1 MKVATKIGI
10 LVASVLA
17 VSLFVQ
23 VFYLFPQLK
32 SREFVLQKAQ
42 NEVTASSIAYEIKS
56 LQDDIRYGLEMLAI
70 TDEIGSM
77 DIEKQ
82 EAILSLSIRSSPM
95 LETVSIADING
106 TIISFMSF
114 DPVMASRRQEII
126 DMDISGRDYF
136 ETCISTGETYFSST
150 FKDSISGLT
159 RAVISIPISA
169 DDEEVIGVIFAD
181 MPLKAMV
188 EVIEN
193 ANINESEA
201 VYIVDNNGLVIAHSD
216 EDLIVFSGSR
226 AGLDYSGYAVVQEL
240 MDKSSGTMEYSYN
253 GEVYMASYMVLEPSN
268 WGIVF
273 QVPLS
278 AIIARSNVVPNFLFG
293 INAAMFVVAVLLALV
308 LSRRI
313 TRPLG
318 KLVEYAEKVKV
329 GDYTSELKVEGNDEI
344 ASVSSS
350 IKSMVRQMLAMQ
362 EAEMTMVMS
371 SMQDGLIVLDQ
382 SQRIIRLNSA
392 MEKMIGVRATDVIKK
407 NISELKT
414 DMHFLPLVR
423 IIQAKSSDEEIVI
436 KGQHEK
442 VLKVHSSKLVGRE
455 DEDLGVVKVVID
467 VTREEELNR
476 MKSDFIANTSHE
488 LRTPLHS
495 IRGFIKLMLDGK
507 VPNLETQREFLTIV
521 DEQSQHLSKLVDTI
535 LDTAAME
542 SGEIIFE
549 RKPLSIIEVIDK
561 VVKKLQKIADDKEV
575 IITTSVE
582 ELPAI
587 QGDVDKIEQVITNLV
602 SNAIKFSS
610 KGDEILI
617 SAKTKGSEALVQ
629 VIDNG
634 IGISADA
641 LPSLFQKFY
650 KVESAMTQVSS
661 GTGLGLYIARKIVEA
676 HGGHIWAESEPGKG
690 STFSFTLNLSNSH
703 NDLDEGGQHG

>member
-1 MKVATKIGI
+1 MKIATKIGI
-10 LVASVLA
+10 LVASILA

-126 DMDISGRDYF
+126 GMDISDRDYF

-159 RAVISIPISA
+159 RAVISIPIGA

-226 AGLDYSGYAVVQEL
+226 TGLDYSGYAVVQEL

-308 LSRRI
+308 LSRRV

-382 SQRIIRLNSA
+382 SQHIIRLNSA
-392 MEKMIGVRATDVIKK
+392 METMIGVRATDVIKK

-507 VPNLETQREFLTIV
+507 VPNPETQREFLTIV

-535 LDTAAME
+535 LNTAAME

-617 SAKTKGSEALVQ
+617 SAKTKDIEALVQ

-676 HGGHIWAESEPGKG
+676 HGGHIWVESEPGKG